1 MGKRGVAIAGE
12 ALLWVISLFLVYVFV
27 SQGVAKFDDGSG
39 WSKAFRLWHYP
50 DWFRVLIGVI
60 EVTAAALL
68 LTRRFA
74 TIGAA
79 MIVVVMLG
87 GMATHVWTGR
97 PKQVTSEVMPLV
109 LATIVAVAR
118 RRLLVP
124 RKLAA

>member
-1 MGKRGVAIAGE
+1 MRKRGVAIAGE
-12 ALLWVISLFLVYVFV
+12 ALLWVISLFLVYVFIT
-27 SQGVAKFDDGSG
+27 QGVAKFDHGSG

-97 PKQVTSEVMPLV
+97 PKQVTSEVVPLV

-118 RRLLVP
+118 RNLLFP